1 MLENLRTAT
10 GLASPAWL
18 SLSLLDS
25 DTTDDT
31 GAAEFSRLIA
41 IDPASA
47 AWVLKFA
54 NARLMGRGAVVTT
67 VRDAVQRLGLRAS
80 RVVVL
85 SLMLVASQE
94 KRLQGAGAS
103 LGGVWTRA
111 AARGIAARALA
122 EAASPRR
129 SEDAFQAGVLAEVS
143 RIALW
148 NTDPRAA
155 LTLAEAD
162 ARGAAASL
170 EAERTIF
177 GGSSFAASADLLRW
191 WRVPKRIWSA
201 VQGLDA
207 DVEKRPA
214 DARGD
219 ATSESIALVGV
230 LRAADRLA
238 ASLTGLSETFD
249 TRHAVSLLAAS
260 EEEIARAVAAAA
272 SGWSEHLARVGTVD
286 DESAV
291 VSIERRVGAALAELS
306 LATQFENRMM
316 KRRQDEL
323 MRRVTTDGLTGV
335 KNRLAFDERLGD
347 ELERSQRSGKPLTLL
362 LCDLDNFKQFND
374 KHGHQAGDLMLRA
387 AAEALFNGARRI
399 DLVAR
404 YGGEEFAVIAP
415 QCGHEGAVT
424 IAERLRRAVRDTTIE
439 WRGKPLSL
447 TTSIGAAVVSGGGAV
462 RSASEFIDAADG
474 LLYAAKRAGKDRAMV
489 EPLVTVNTD
498 PATGTRIA
506 E

>member
-1 MLENLRTAT
+1 MLENLRTVT

-18 SLSLLDS
+18 SLRLLDS
-25 DTTDDT
+25 DTTDDA
-31 GAAEFSRLIA
+31 GAADFSRLAA
-41 IDPASA
+41 IDPACA

-54 NARLMGRGAVVTT
+54 NARLMGRGSVVTT
-67 VRDAVQRLGLRAS
+67 VRDAVQRVGLRAT
-80 RVVVL
+80 RVVVF
-85 SLMLVASQE
+85 SLMLVAAQE
-94 KRLQGAGAS
+94 KRLAGAGEA
-103 LGGVWTRA
+103 LGGVWSRA

-129 SEDAFQAGVLAEVS
+129 SEDAFQAGVLAEVA
-143 RIALW
+143 RVALW
-148 NTDPRAA
+148 NVDPRAA
-155 LTLAEAD
+155 LKLAQAD
-162 ARGAAASL
+162 ARGAVASL
-170 EAERTIF
+170 EAERSIF
-177 GGSSFAASADLLRW
+177 GGSAFAASADLLRW

-207 DVEKRPA
+207 DVENRTS
-214 DARGD
+214 DARSE
-219 ATSESIALVGV
+219 ATSENIALVGI

-249 TRHAVSLLAAS
+249 TRHAVSLLAAT
-260 EEEIARAVAAAA
+260 EAEIARAVGTAESAWREHRTGVGSHDDEAAAA
-272 SGWSEHLARVGTVD
+272 SV
-286 DESAV
+286 
-291 VSIERRVGAALAELS
+291 ERRVGAALAELS

-447 TTSIGAAVVSGGGAV
+447 TTSIGAAVVSGAGVV
-462 RSASEFIDAADG
+462 RSASDLIEAADG

-489 EPLVTVNTD
+489 EPLVTVTTD
-498 PATGTRIA
+498 PGTGTRIA
-506 E
+506 D